1 LGRIKAGDSDRL
13 EHRENLEPLD
23 GCRLEFLLFESNH
36 PPSNRR
42 CCVEVHVGKFEDYLI
57 HRRTDWLAS
66 KPMADKV
73 SRGTEYEEPKKAV
86 GSVAELFAGVGGF
99 RIGLARAGWRT
110 VFSNQWEPS
119 TKAQHASE
127 VYVHRFGPGG
137 HTNEDIKDVLDRA
150 EKGSIELPEATLL
163 VGGFPCQDYS
173 VAKTL
178 KTSRGIQGKK
188 GVLWW
193 QILRFIEMRR
203 PPLVLLENVDRL
215 LKSPASRRGRDFAV
229 MLSSLCNEGYM
240 VEWRVVNA
248 AEYGFPQRRKRVFI
262 VAKRT
267 DVFVVHKNWDATSH
281 LVKSGV
287 LARALPVFSVGKGSD
302 KKAILDA
309 QVDSFELDDDLA
321 ELSERFGERTG
332 PTRFKNAG
340 VVLNHVVSTVE
351 LEPDC
356 PEQGSLGS
364 VMLPEEEVDDSY
376 FVPKSQI
383 AQWKYLKGAKREER
397 THAASGSTYIYSEGS
412 MAFPDLPENP
422 ARTILTGEGGSS
434 PSRFKHIVR
443 TPSGRY
449 RRLTPVE
456 LELLNGFPAGWTAE
470 SANGPI
476 SDVRRA
482 FFMGNALVVGVVEL
496 IGRQLAADWRK
507 AKSK

>member
-1 LGRIKAGDSDRL
+1 
-13 EHRENLEPLD
+13 
-23 GCRLEFLLFESNH
+23 
-36 PPSNRR
+36 
-42 CCVEVHVGKFEDYLI
+42 
-57 HRRTDWLAS
+57 
-66 KPMADKV
+66 MAKRV
-73 SRGTEYEEPKKAV
+73 SRGAEYNEPKRPV

-99 RIGLARAGWRT
+99 RIGLARAGWKT

-119 TKAQHASE
+119 TKTQHASE
-127 VYVHRFGPGG
+127 VYEHRFGPDG
-137 HTNEDIKDVLDRA
+137 HTNEDIKAVLDHA
-150 EKGSIELPEATLL
+150 ENGSIELPEVTLL

-178 KTSRGIQGKK
+178 KTSKGIQGKK

-203 PPLVLLENVDRL
+203 PPIVLLENVDRL

-267 DVFVVHKNWDATSH
+267 DIFSVSPKWNASNH

-287 LARALPVFSVGKGSD
+287 LARALPVYGVGQGSE
-302 KKAILDA
+302 KKSIVDA
-309 QVDSFELDDDLA
+309 FVDTFILDDDLA
-321 ELSERFGERTG
+321 ELSEKFGEKNG
-332 PTRFKNAG
+332 PTRFKNTG
-340 VVLNHVVSTVE
+340 VVLNHVVTTVE
-351 LEPDC
+351 LESNF
-356 PEQGSLGS
+356 PEQGTLGS
-364 VMLPEEEVDDSY
+364 VMLPEDEVDESY

-383 AQWKYLKGAKREER
+383 AQWKYLKGAKKEER
-397 THAASGSTYIYSEGS
+397 THAASGTSYTYSEGS

-443 TPSGRY
+443 TASGRY

-470 SANGPI
+470 SARGPV

-482 FFMGNALVVGVVEL
+482 FFMGNALVVGIVEL
-496 IGRQLAADWRK
+496 IGGQLAADWRK
-507 AKSK
+507 VKIK